1 MSKAN
6 ILLVEDERIAS
17 MDIQEMIEEA
27 GYSVADATSNAESA
41 LEVLDS
47 DPVDL
52 VIMDI
57 NLPGEMDGIEA
68 TEKINEQYDIPVIY
82 LTAFSNEETLDRARE
97 TEPAGYLVKP
107 ITQVDVKATIE
118 MVLGDET
125 E

>member
-68 TEKINEQYDIPVIY
+68 TEEINDQYDIPVIY